1 MFPLYLPNQRIPTN
15 AIAETDVIT

>member
-1 MFPLYLPNQRIPTN
+1 MFPLYLPDQRIRTN